1 MSIVTS
7 SWFGTVESRRVD
19 SAANQLAADLRQAH
33 SSATNRLA
41 PQVVSW
47 TEQQVLDNYPTLFP
61 EALRAVFAFAAE
73 SMREVSLYALP
84 SEKGR

>member
-1 MSIVTS
+1 M
-7 SWFGTVESRRVD
+7 D
-19 SAANQLAADLRQAH
+19 SATNQLASDLRQAH
-33 SSATNRLA
+33 SSPTNRLA

-73 SMREVSLYALP
+73 SMREVSVYALP
-84 SEKGR
+84 SEKGRCDF